1 MKDKENK
8 IVLEIIT
15 TGEDVKEEFN
25 INSPLKVVKV
35 RAMKGL
41 ADPSQADNFILQY
54 EGQTLDEH
62 KKIEEYIE
70 LFGWQDGT
78 VLELVPKPEVI

>member
-1 MKDKENK
+1 MNGNKNK

-15 TGEDVKEEFN
+15 TGEDVTEEFN
-25 INSPLKVVKV
+25 IHSPLKVVKV
-35 RAMKGL
+35 RAMRGL
-41 ADPSQADNFILQY
+41 ADPSQEDNFVLQY

-70 LFGWQDGT
+70 LFGWKDGT